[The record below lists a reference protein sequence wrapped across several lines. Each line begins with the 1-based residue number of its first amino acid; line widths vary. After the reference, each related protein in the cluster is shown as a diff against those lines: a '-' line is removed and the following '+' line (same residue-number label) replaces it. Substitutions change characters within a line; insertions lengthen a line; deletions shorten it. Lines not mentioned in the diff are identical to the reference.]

1 MWTNSLLGKVEGLIL
16 QLQQLPCE
24 DTPEVALFLLDCLF
38 FHTFFELFVIA
49 ITYLQL
55 NWKV

>member
-1 MWTNSLLGKVEGLIL
+1 MEGLIL